1 MSRLPM
7 TFQQALDFAN
17 EFGGQRFS
25 HVVSVL
31 ESSHVSNVRSVAV
44 DVAYIGSAYFKA
56 MRGAGFYLASAGGG
70 MLHWIA
76 DIDDEREDGRGTLV
90 IFNRITAPDS
100 PEYPARLTSR
110 CVLHYEESDGQGIIV
125 WYSREFSS
133 VKKLLEWL
141 DGAEFVLPIND
152 LTGWTLREASR

>member
-1 MSRLPM
+1 MPV
-7 TFQQALDFAN
+7 TFQEAIDFAN
-17 EFGGQRFS
+17 QNAGRRFS

-31 ESSHVSNVRSVAV
+31 EKSPTVNARAVAV

-56 MRGAGFYLASAGGG
+56 MRAAGFYLSSAGGG
-70 MLHWIA
+70 MLDWIA
-76 DIDDEREDGRGTLV
+76 DIDDEREDGRGTRI

-110 CVLHYEESDGQGIIV
+110 CVLHYEESDSRGIIL
-125 WYSREFSS
+125 WYSREFAS

-141 DGAEFVLPIND
+141 DSAEHVLPTND
-152 LTGWTLREASR
+152 PRGWTLREDNG